1 MKKIS
6 PIIKKN
12 PELLTISTEQK
23 LSSKMKL
30 LNNIRKSY
38 IFIRNSHPLPVD
50 MLNFLTFYE
59 TKCEQK
65 EYNLKQLSVKTE
77 FCFKST
83 RLMVPEE
90 ASDVLYLTSNSFGK
104 KSLKIP
110 EELTEA
116 EHYPQFCKMSS

>member
-1 MKKIS
+1 
-6 PIIKKN
+6 
-12 PELLTISTEQK
+12 
-23 LSSKMKL
+23 MKL